1 MKLLYCE
8 NLSEAEFV
16 VSILGDDDVIRLQ
29 KRTWTNG
36 ESGTVN
42 EEAFVNFL
50 RTNKLSPVCP
60 VDITGYRWLF
70 DRSELI
76 ATCLETIKEKDR
88 VWVTLI
94 PRPTYTT
101 SAG

>member
-8 NLSEAEFV
+8 NLAEAKFV

-50 RTNKLSPVCP
+50 SANELPPIYP
-60 VDITGYRWLF
+60 VDSIGYRWLS

-76 ATCLETIKEKDR
+76 ATCLETIKKKDR

-94 PRPTYTT
+94 PRPTYTF
-101 SAG
+101 SAD

>member
-50 RTNKLSPVCP
+50 KTNRHTTVYP
-60 VDITGYRWLF
+60 VDAIGYRWLSE
-70 DRSELI
+70 RSELI

-88 VWVTLI
+88 VWVSLI
-94 PRPTYTT
+94 PQPTSTFNV
-101 SAG
+101 S